1 MIKNA
6 FRNPLF
12 LSFTFVALNQLRCE
26 SAEEKGTA
34 IAQNAAILLT
44 SVFNCQITILHNSV
58 LKHDCTRLIDRYFF
72 VTKFGEEVS
81 ETTARVDQNFL
92 ASTPDII
99 P

>member
-1 MIKNA
+1 MIEDA
-6 FRNPLF
+6 FRDPLF

-26 SAEEKGTA
+26 SAKEKGTA

-44 SVFNCQITILHNSV
+44 SVFNCQIAILHNSV
-58 LKHDCTRLIDRYFF
+58 LKHNCTRLIDRYLF

-92 ASTPDII
+92 TSTPDII